1 MKLKKIP
8 YGLSDFKRIKTEN
21 WYYID
26 KTKYIEEIE
35 NESSFLFFL
44 RPRRFGKSLM
54 LNMLLAYY
62 DIYYKSQFND
72 IFKDTYILDN
82 PTEEKNKYYCMK
94 FDFSAVDITDRE
106 AFYKEFFTMLKVG
119 TSDNDSAIRKM
130 FITGVSPLALFD
142 VTSGNNIGSNVS
154 SSYRLNA
161 MVGVTKDELITMCDY
176 YGLNDKKEDIIT
188 RCDEWY
194 DGYRFNE
201 DIPYTIYNSDMILY
215 YLKSLIQ
222 DSKERKELIDVNVRT
237 DYSKLK
243 YLVYTNKKLNGNFD
257 LLNQLI

>member
-26 KTKYIEEIE
+26 KTKYIEEVE

-44 RPRRFGKSLM
+44 RPRRFGKSLV

-82 PTEEKNKYYCMK
+82 PTEEKSRYYCMK
-94 FDFSAVDITDRE
+94 FDFSAVDVTDYKNSFKHNLFETIKEFIGKYKIDFDIQDYKNPIDALNTIFNICKRFSYPIYIFIDEYDNFVNKLFVSSLNDYKGLVTDRE

-154 SSYRLNA
+154 S
-161 MVGVTKDELITMCDY
+161 
-176 YGLNDKKEDIIT
+176 
-188 RCDEWY
+188 
-194 DGYRFNE
+194 
-201 DIPYTIYNSDMILY
+201 
-215 YLKSLIQ
+215 
-222 DSKERKELIDVNVRT
+222 
-237 DYSKLK
+237 
-243 YLVYTNKKLNGNFD
+243 
-257 LLNQLI
+257 